1 MQSWSPVVVIP
12 LLDLLSLGL
21 EVLRGRGSGREVS
34 GEDGLEEGAEDDL
47 GATMMLVS
55 KGLFR
60 I

>member
-21 EVLRGRGSGREVS
+21 EVLGGRGGGREVS

-47 GATMMLVS
+47 GTTVMLVS
-55 KGLFR
+55 KGFSCM
-60 I
+60 